1 MKKFFL
7 LCVVCIIY
15 SFPLLACA
23 PSDDA
28 ASVGPDT
35 AFLLNG
41 KAYSMRQY
49 NTYRAG
55 QPQKIVS
62 EKDIFER
69 YVRQQVIFLDAE
81 NSGFTVTEEEIDN
94 DVKDRT
100 EQMEQ
105 NPEIKKQMEEYA
117 ASQGLSL
124 KEYIQTWRATSRQT
138 LLAQKRKEQLKKEY
152 DEAYPSDPSGNFNTY
167 YEEYA
172 DRLRK
177 DAEIEIIDST
187 LKDKLT

>member
-7 LCVVCIIY
+7 LCIVCIIY

-23 PSDDA
+23 PSDSA
-28 ASVGPDT
+28 ISAGSDT

-41 KAYSMRQY
+41 KAYSLRQY

-55 QPQKIVS
+55 QLQKNAS

-69 YVRQQVIFLDAE
+69 YVRQQIIFSDAE
-81 NSGFTVTEEEIDN
+81 SSGLIVTEEEIDN
-94 DVKDRT
+94 DVKART

-117 ASQGLSL
+117 ASQGLAP
-124 KEYIQTWRATSRQT
+124 KDYIQTWRVTSRQT

-152 DEAYPSDPSGNFNTY
+152 DEAYPSDPSGNFHSR
-167 YEEYA
+167 YEEYV

-177 DAEIEIIDST
+177 DAEIEIIDSA